1 MEQAIATK
9 TTELPTSETGAV
21 LQMIERAARDPS
33 VDIDKMMRL
42 MKMRDDAMAQ
52 AAKIAYARALSA
64 LQADL
69 PTVERNGRIT
79 IKEKG
84 TEKII
89 QSTKYAL
96 WEDTN
101 EAIKPALKAHGFS
114 LSFRHTR
121 EGDRVMVTAI
131 LLHEEGHSEET
142 TVPLALDSTGSKNN
156 VQAVGSSLSYGK
168 RYAAGLLLNLTS
180 RGEDDDG
187 VAAGAPDTISSDQI
201 QELQALIVSKGAD
214 LGKFLKYYAI
224 GRLPELPADKFKSA
238 LALLIAKGG

>member
-1 MEQAIATK
+1 MELAVAEKNQVVA
-9 TTELPTSETGAV
+9 SEASAV

-42 MKMRDDAMAQ
+42 MKMRDEAVAQ
-52 AAKIAYARALSA
+52 AAKVAYARALSS

-79 IKEKG
+79 IKKKDSEQV
-84 TEKII
+84 I

-101 EAIKPALKAHGFS
+101 DAIKPALKAHGFS

-121 EGDRVMVTAI
+121 EADRVMVTAI
-131 LLHEEGHSEET
+131 LLHEDGHSEET
-142 TVPLALDSTGSKNN
+142 TVPLALDTTGSKNN

-187 VAAGAPDTISSDQI
+187 VAAGQPDTVSQEQI
-201 QELQALIVSKGAD
+201 GELQALIESKNAD
-214 LGKFLKYYAI
+214 KAKFLKFYKIEKLAD
-224 GRLPELPADKFKSA
+224 LPADKYDAAIK
-238 LALLIAKGG
+238 LLVAKGG

>member
-1 MEQAIATK
+1 MELVIAEK
-9 TTELPTSETGAV
+9 TQSAASETSAV

-42 MKMRDDAMAQ
+42 MKMRDDAVAQ
-52 AAKIAYARALSA
+52 AARVAYARSLAS
-64 LQADL
+64 LQAEL
-69 PTVERNGRIT
+69 PTVERNGRII

-84 TEKII
+84 TERVI

-101 EAIKPALKAHGFS
+101 EAIKPVLKAHGFS

-121 EGDRVMVTAI
+121 EADRVMVTAI
-131 LLHEEGHSEET
+131 LLHEDGHSENT

-187 VAAGAPDTISSDQI
+187 AAAGRPDTVSQDQVE
-201 QELQALIVSKGAD
+201 QLLELIEGKNAD
-214 LGKFLKYYAI
+214 KAKFLKFYKIEKLADM
-224 GRLPELPADKFKSA
+224 PVDKFQSA
-238 LALLIAKGG
+238 MKLLVAKGG